1 MRRRKHFVHHLRVSL
16 PQHSTLAIMT
26 LPTLP
31 LVASHHPTTFL
42 ERGVAVPFTSPLL
55 AGARVRP
62 ADRGGIEVIVPNPS
76 GGRGVYI
83 LPWSGICRLS
93 RPTVH
98 DSSLYLRITERQGI
112 TPGTIRTAA
121 RAVAA
126 QGLAGQEAVEAA
138 GVAEAGETRDRLAT
152 NFLLMVAAVRQIDPT
167 GVVDEAEVMG
177 RHPALQRRAKHSL
190 EQIAPR
196 LGRSAEAVFSDLEQ
210 LAGVL
215 TPIGLEQQE
224 PPARVPRLLAA
235 ISRFRVAA
243 AQWAFENPDE
253 SGAQASVAATIAAVT
268 ITCAEATL
276 AEARASART
285 ITELLQEWVTAPEP
299 VARRLART
307 EWLVDGW
314 EQICALWENS
324 TSNAA
329 RRAALME
336 ITLMVPVLPR
346 EVASWL
352 DQQIDTEATRNLP
365 RLVLAN
371 IDWRTAMYFER
382 VARNEHL
389 RALAV

>member
-1 MRRRKHFVHHLRVSL
+1 MS
-16 PQHSTLAIMT
+16 

-42 ERGVAVPFTSPLL
+42 ERGVAVPFTSPML

-98 DSSLYLRITERQGI
+98 DSTLYLRITERQGI
-112 TPGTIRTAA
+112 TPGTIRAAA
-121 RAVAA
+121 RDVAA
-126 QGLAGQEAVEAA
+126 QGLAGQEAADAA
-138 GVAEAGETRDRLAT
+138 GVAQAGETRDRLAT

-167 GVVDEAEVMG
+167 GVVDEAEVMD

-190 EQIAPR
+190 EHIAPR

-215 TPIGLEQQE
+215 TPIGLEQQD

-253 SGAQASVAATIAAVT
+253 SGAQASVAATIAGVT
-268 ITCAEATL
+268 VTCAEATL

-324 TSNAA
+324 TTTAD

-336 ITLMVPVLPR
+336 ISLMVPVLPR

-365 RLVLAN
+365 RMVIAN

-389 RALAV
+389 RALAA